1 VAALKRF
8 PLWSI
13 GGVSI
18 ALLGNI
24 LTVALWTWAVYS
36 TPPHTHAR
44 YLIEACLAFLLVLAT
59 LVLALPLGV
68 IGVIRRGRRALA
80 SIIIF
85 LSLTPFPVSFLVL
98 HILASWRHI
107 TLAP

>member
-1 VAALKRF
+1 M
-8 PLWSI
+8 
-13 GGVSI
+13 SI

-24 LTVALWTWAVYS
+24 LTVAVWTWAVFS
-36 TPPHTHAR
+36 TPSHTHAR
-44 YLIEACLAFLLVLAT
+44 YIIEAVPASMLVLAT
-59 LVLALPLGV
+59 LLLALPLGV
-68 IGVIRRGRRALA
+68 IGVIRPGRRALA

-85 LSLTPFPVSFLVL
+85 LSLTPFPVSFFVL